1 MAIAFASPGFRT
13 ASEQEMSDAERRL
26 DKAVDKIGDLQA
38 QVDRLLLIT
47 ESMWFVLKD
56 RLPLD
61 DAALM
66 DMTKQVD
73 MRDGKL
79 DGRVT
84 TAPETCPVC
93 NHTISVRT
101 GQCFYCGAHPARKSP
116 F

>member
-56 RLPLD
+56 RLQLD

-66 DMTKQVD
+66 DMMKQVD

-79 DGRVT
+79 DGRVA

>member
-13 ASEQEMSDAERRL
+13 ASEQELSDAQRRL

-47 ESMWFVLKD
+47 ESMWFVLKGK
-56 RLPLD
+56 LQLD

-66 DMTKQVD
+66 EMMNQVD

-79 DGRVT
+79 DGKVT
-84 TAPETCPVC
+84 AAPQNCPVC
-93 NHTISVRT
+93 NHSISVRT
-101 GQCFYCGAHPARKSP
+101 GQCFYCGAHPARTSP